1 MIQNYIFPSSYI
13 IEKTFIY
20 RLGKEDNEGDKSLQ
34 FSNVTRN
41 ALSHMALLPIASNI

>member
-13 IEKTFIY
+13 IGTFIY
-20 RLGKEDNEGDKSLQ
+20 KLGKGDNEGDKSLQ

-41 ALSHMALLPIASNI
+41 ALSPIALLLIASNI